1 MLGEGE
7 GNGGIGGKIVGERE
21 TVKKNGKN
29 TRNSGHGRN
38 WKIQKNEMKEA
49 EKVWVGD
56 PALGGILCFASETFF
71 YEKAMLKHCNI
82 SKTRHKKA
90 RISENKLKN

>member
-1 MLGEGE
+1 
-7 GNGGIGGKIVGERE
+7 
-21 TVKKNGKN
+21 
-29 TRNSGHGRN
+29 
-38 WKIQKNEMKEA
+38 MKEA

-71 YEKAMLKHCNI
+71 YEKAMLKHCNF